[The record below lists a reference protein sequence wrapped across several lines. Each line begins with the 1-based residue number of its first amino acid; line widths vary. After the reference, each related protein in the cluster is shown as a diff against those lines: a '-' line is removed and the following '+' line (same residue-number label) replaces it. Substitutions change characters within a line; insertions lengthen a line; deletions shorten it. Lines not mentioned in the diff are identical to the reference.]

1 MTAKDYAQ
9 KVRSAQY
16 QLRGNGPKSMKE
28 QMAVFETLDNALMS
42 DVYGTGEVIENFE
55 KLLSVEFGKPAA
67 VFFPSGTM
75 AQQIALRIHCDC
87 KALKRV
93 AYHPLCHLE
102 IHEQDG
108 IKELHQIETILL
120 GDPERVFTLED
131 LKEMGEVA
139 VVLFEL
145 PQREI
150 GGQLPSWD
158 TLVSM
163 VNYCKERG
171 IYTHLDGAR
180 IYECLPYYQKTAA
193 EVGQLFDSV
202 YVSFYKTFG
211 AVTGAMLIGDD
222 AMMAEAKI
230 WKRRHGGDLYQLFPY
245 IVTASDAFLNKKDK
259 MTVYYEGAK
268 AYAAKLSAVPG
279 LRIIPEVPVTNM
291 FHVYFDETPEVV
303 MDQLGQVIDAT
314 GVSLFG
320 GIGPKSDGLAKS
332 EINIA
337 EAYGK
342 VAEHF
347 IDQAI
352 SHFTNIRIAK

>member
-1 MTAKDYAQ
+1 MKAIDYAQ
-9 KVRSAQY
+9 KLKKAQV

-28 QMAVFETLDNALMS
+28 QMSVFESLDNDLMP
-42 DVYGTGEVIENFE
+42 DTYGTGEVIGNFE
-55 KLLSVEFGKPAA
+55 KLLCTEFGKSAA

-75 AQQIALRIHCDC
+75 AQQVALRIHCDR

-108 IKELHQIETILL
+108 IKELHHIETILL
-120 GDPERVFTLED
+120 GDSERLFTLED
-131 LKEMGEVA
+131 LKQMGDVS

-150 GGQLPSWD
+150 GGQLPTWD
-158 TLVSM
+158 ELVEM
-163 VNYCKERG
+163 VNYCKARG
-171 IYTHLDGAR
+171 IITHLDGAR
-180 IYECLPYYQKTAA
+180 IYECLPYYQKSAK

-211 AVTGAMLIGDD
+211 AVTGAMLIGDE

-245 IVTASDAFLNKKDK
+245 IVTASDAFLRYKEK
-259 MTVYYEGAK
+259 MSMYYEQAK
-268 AYAAKLSAVPG
+268 MYAAMLSVIPG
-279 LRIIPEVPVTNM
+279 LHIIPKIPVTNM
-291 FHVYFDETPEVV
+291 FHIHFNSTPEVI
-303 MDQLGQVIDAT
+303 MDQLGQVIET
-314 GVSLFG
+314 EGVALFG
-320 GIGPKSDGLAKS
+320 GIGQKADGFAKT
-332 EINIA
+332 EMNIG

-342 VAEHF
+342 VPDHVLYKALEF
-347 IDQAI
+347 
-352 SHFTNIRIAK
+352 FTKLRNNQ